1 MTKPTEEQV
10 KDITAM
16 TKEIYADMTN
26 ALLFSSKKFE
36 GQKEVYVQSAL
47 MSSMTRLLLVTGI
60 ATGLGYDAIKEGVC
74 TCIDMYKAEAE
85 EEETDIP
92 IPKYMN

>member
-10 KDITAM
+10 KDILAM
-16 TKEIYADMTN
+16 TKEIYDDISN
-26 ALLFSSKKFE
+26 ALLSSSKKFE

-47 MSSMTRLLLVTGI
+47 MAAVSRLLLHTGL

-74 TCIDMYKAEAE
+74 TCIDMYKAD

-92 IPKYMN
+92 KDRGP